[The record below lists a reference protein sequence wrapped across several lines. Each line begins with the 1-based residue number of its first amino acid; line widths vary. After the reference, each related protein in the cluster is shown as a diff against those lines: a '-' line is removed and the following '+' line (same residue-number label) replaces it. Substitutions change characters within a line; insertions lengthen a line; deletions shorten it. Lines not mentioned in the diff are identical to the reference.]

1 METSYLF
8 REMFGVALRRKRQRP
23 CGLWRSPGVL
33 IAHRIMHRPVQPLVL
48 VPGFPGSCI
57 LRLG

>member
-1 METSYLF
+1 MDEIYWEGL
-8 REMFGVALRRKRQRP
+8 GPVIRKRQRP